1 MNSKKEDVKRNDRG
15 DGVLASTLKGV
26 GLRSAPAVRLMR
38 KLLEA
43 GRIQPVLEAVAEV
56 LLSESILSGR
66 VPTNAGRPTQDFA
79 LAAEAAISDVVNEY
93 HMQGNPLTSRY
104 VPPLGL
110 VAEMCKQW
118 IVGFAAPIPET
129 SYIRGT
135 LGDPE
140 IQDRLTVVALKLR
153 ELFMSKTEVRPQYD
167 DAPGW
172 FMHAEKLEAL
182 CRDASV
188 AMFLAFQHPN
198 DTNHQLIHGDDDEL
212 G

>member
-1 MNSKKEDVKRNDRG
+1 MNSKNEDVKRNERG
-15 DGVLASTLKGV
+15 DRVLASTLKGV
-26 GLRSAPAVRLMR
+26 GLRSAPAVRLLR

-43 GRIQPVLEAVAEV
+43 GHVQPVLEAVAEV
-56 LLSESILSGR
+56 LLSESILSGK
-66 VPTNAGRPTQDFA
+66 VPVNAGKPSQDFA
-79 LAAEAAISDVVNEY
+79 LAAEAAIADVVDTY
-93 HMQGNPLTSRY
+93 HMQGNPLTSRH

-140 IQDRLTVVALKLR
+140 IQDRLTVVALKMR
-153 ELFMSKTEVRPQYD
+153 ELFLSRSEVRPQHD
-167 DAPGW
+167 NAPGW
-172 FMHAEKLEAL
+172 FLHAEKLEGL
-182 CRDASV
+182 CRDVSV

-198 DTNHQLIHGDDDEL
+198 ETNHRLIHGDDDEL